1 MLDLAIRGG
10 TMKIT
15 DDNKTIVSGNIA
27 SEIEKNIEITDSG
40 ENKKPE
46 LIITDD
52 RK

>member
-27 SEIEKNIEITDSG
+27 SEIDKNIEITDAG
-40 ENKKPE
+40 DKKKPE
-46 LIITDD
+46 LTIIDD